1 MKSVIALCIFVK
13 TVRLKKLDWL
23 IIRTFFGPFILT
35 FFIAVFVLVMIFLWR
50 FVEDLASKGLDLI
63 FVVRLLFYASATT
76 VPMAL
81 PISVLLSSIM
91 TMGSF
96 AENLELVAAKSSGVG
111 LYRSMRPLF
120 FAALAVSIFGFVF
133 ANNLLPVAS
142 FRLRKV
148 VTEISRKMPALDIQ
162 EGAYYDGLKGFT
174 LMVDKKAED
183 QKSFQGL
190 IVYDH
195 TENTGG
201 AENIIKAANGDIAVS
216 DDGNLI
222 ILNLYNGVRYSD
234 FNFYSRKQKGTPFSR
249 ELFREQHIFIDISE
263 LNKKNSG
270 STYIGNQYTMMTV
283 GQLNKVKKEIVDEMK
298 SSASNFYD
306 GFYHYY
312 AFMPEKKSSP
322 QQQKDNMPFNTIT
335 PTDHPQVS
343 GPEVVRDSTIPYR
356 AIPQVSFGPE
366 FLKIYTEQERKA
378 IVATSINQLA
388 IIKGGIEQQMS
399 NTKMKKSNLVK
410 NRIEFHK
417 KFTLAVACLL
427 LFFIGAP
434 LGAIIKKGGL
444 GLPLIFSIIIFII
457 YYVVSTIF
465 EKSVRSM
472 SLDLYGLWISSMLLL
487 PFGIFLTIK
496 ASMESSI
503 FNFDTYL
510 KPLKRIFGR
519 SST

>member
-1 MKSVIALCIFVK
+1 M
-13 TVRLKKLDWL
+13 KKLDWL
-23 IIRTFFGPFILT
+23 IIRTFLGPFILT

-63 FVVRLLFYASATT
+63 FVARLLFYASATT

-120 FAALAVSIFGFVF
+120 FAALGVSIFGFFF
-133 ANNLLPVAS
+133 ANNLLPIAS

-162 EGAYYDGLKGFT
+162 ENTYYDGLKGFT
-174 LMVDKKAED
+174 LMVEKKAED
-183 QKSFQGL
+183 QKSFEGL
-190 IVYDH
+190 TVYDH
-195 TENTGG
+195 TQNTGG
-201 AENIIKAANGDIAVS
+201 AENIIRAANGNIAVS

-222 ILNLYNGVRYSD
+222 ILNLYNGIRYSD

-249 ELFREQHIFIDISE
+249 ELFKEQHIFIDISE
-263 LNKKNSG
+263 LNRKNSG

-283 GQLNKVKKEIVDEMK
+283 GQLNQVKREIVDEMK
-298 SSASNFYD
+298 ASSAGFYD

-312 AFMPEKKSSP
+312 SFMPVKKSTP
-322 QQQKDNMPFNTIT
+322 QQHDNIPFNSIL
-335 PTDHPQVS
+335 PADHPQPG
-343 GPEVVRDSTIPYR
+343 GPEVVRDTTIPVR
-356 AIPQVSFGPE
+356 KIPPVKFGTG
-366 FLKIYTEQERKA
+366 FLTTYTEQERRA
-378 IVATSINQLA
+378 IIATSVNQIA
-388 IIKGGIEQQMS
+388 IIRSGIEQQMS
-399 NTKMKKSNLVK
+399 NVKMKKSNLVK

-417 KFTLAVACLL
+417 KFTLAVACML

-457 YYVVSTIF
+457 YYVISTIF

-496 ASMESSI
+496 SSAESSI

-510 KPLKRIFGR
+510 KPFKKLFGR
-519 SST
+519 TQS

>member
-1 MKSVIALCIFVK
+1 
-13 TVRLKKLDWL
+13 
-23 IIRTFFGPFILT
+23 
-35 FFIAVFVLVMIFLWR
+35 MIFLWR

-63 FVVRLLFYASATT
+63 FVARLLFYASATT

-96 AENLELVAAKSSGVG
+96 AENFELVAAKSSGIG

-120 FAALAVSIFGFVF
+120 FAALAISIFGFVF

-174 LMVDKKAED
+174 LMVEKKADD
-183 QKSFQGL
+183 QRSFEGL
-190 IVYDH
+190 TVYDH

-201 AENIIKAANGDIAVS
+201 AENIIRAANGDIAVS

-234 FNFYSRKQKGTPFSR
+234 FNFYSRKQKGSPYSR

-283 GQLNKVKKEIVDEMK
+283 GQLNTVQREIKQEMK
-298 SSASNFYD
+298 NSASMFYD

-312 AFMPEKKSSP
+312 AFMPEKKASTH
-322 QQQKDNMPFNTIT
+322 QQDNMPFNTIL
-335 PTDHPQVS
+335 PTDHPQAG
-343 GPEVVRDSTIPYR
+343 GPEVVRDSTIPFR
-356 AIPQVSFGPE
+356 IIKEVQFGE
-366 FLKIYTEQERKA
+366 NFLSGYTEQERKA
-378 IVATSINQLA
+378 IVATSTNQLS

-399 NTKMKKSNLVK
+399 NIKMKKSNLIR

-472 SLDLYGLWISSMLLL
+472 SLDLFGLWISSMILL

-503 FNFDTYL
+503 FTMETYL
-510 KPLKRIFGR
+510 KPLKKIFGR
-519 SST
+519 SDT